1 MNNHLDQYAHLL
13 VEYCLEIKAG
23 QKLLIQ
29 STTLG
34 LPLVK
39 KVFQYAFE
47 KGAIIEYQLDFE
59 GKDQIFR
66 DHATKEQL
74 QYIPE
79 LIQKGF
85 SYFDAFLNIRAPFD
99 LKTAVDLTPEK
110 NKIRYAAMEPYWDQ
124 YFQRTGSGEM
134 KRTLCQFPTPAAA
147 EMAEMTLEAYEDF
160 IHEACMLDQ
169 ENPIEAWKK
178 LGQKQQ
184 RIVDFLQTK
193 NKFRYLNEHTDLTF
207 TTKGRSWI
215 NSDGKA
221 NMPSGEVFTSPEEES
236 VNGHIFFDYPLLY
249 KGEEIQG
256 ISLEVENGWITAWKA
271 QKGQNI
277 LDKIMQID
285 GARRFGEAAIGT
297 NYNISR
303 FTKNILFDEKIGGTV
318 HLAIGQSY
326 LQAGGKNKS
335 PIHLDMIADMKTNG
349 KIEADGELIYNNGT
363 FLID

>member
-1 MNNHLDQYAHLL
+1 MNNYLNRYAQLL
-13 VEYCLEIKAG
+13 IEYCLDIKAG
-23 QKLLIQ
+23 QKLFIQ

-39 KVFQYAFE
+39 KVYQYAFE
-47 KGAIIEYQLDFE
+47 KGALIEYQLDFQE
-59 GKDQIFR
+59 KDQIIR
-66 DHATKEQL
+66 DHATKDQL

-79 LIQKGF
+79 LVKKAF
-85 SYFDAFLNIRAPFD
+85 SNFDAYLHIRAPFD
-99 LKTAVDLTPEK
+99 LKNAVDLTPEK

-147 EMAEMTLEAYEDF
+147 EMAEMTLAEYEDF
-160 IHEACMLDQ
+160 VHEACLLHQ
-169 ENPIEAWKK
+169 ENPIEAWQK

-184 RIVDFLQTK
+184 RIVDFLNTK
-193 NKFRYLNEHTDLTF
+193 KKFRYINEHTDLTF
-207 TTKGRSWI
+207 TTNGRTWI

-221 NMPSGEVFTSPEEES
+221 NMPSGEVFTAPEEDS
-236 VNGHIFFDYPLLY
+236 VQGNIYFDYPLLY

-256 ISLEVENGWITAWKA
+256 ITLQVENGWILKWKA
-271 QKGQNI
+271 KKGQQT
-277 LDKIMQID
+277 LDKIMEID

-297 NYNISR
+297 NYKIDR
-303 FTKNILFDEKIGGTV
+303 FTKNILFDEKIGGTI

-335 PIHLDMIADMKTNG
+335 PIHLDMIANMKNKG
-349 KIEADGELIYNNGT
+349 KIEANGELIYYNGT